1 MMRLDKMLSHKGY
14 GSRKEVK
21 TLIRR
26 GFVYV
31 NDTQI
36 FDDDFKVD
44 ENNDSVTIMDEIIEY
59 CDKVYI
65 MLNKPKNV
73 VSATFD
79 FNKETVIDL
88 VGSYAKQKVFPV
100 GRLDIDTVGL
110 LIITNDGPLAYD
122 LISPKKHVDK
132 VYYVEFLGEFK
143 EEYNK
148 MFLNGIQLED
158 GYICREAKIKL
169 LNKNSCEI
177 TIHEGKFHQIK
188 RMFDVL
194 GMKVTYLKRIK
205 FGNIELD
212 ESLKEGE
219 FRLLTSEEVE
229 LLRKR

>member
-21 TLIRR
+21 TIIRK

-44 ENNDSVTIMDEIIEY
+44 ENKDSVTIMDEIIEY

-88 VGSYAKQKVFPV
+88 VGSYAKQKVFPI

>member
-1 MMRLDKMLSHKGY
+1 MRLDKMLSHKGY

-21 TLIRR
+21 TIIRK

-44 ENNDSVTIMDEIIEY
+44 ENKDSVTIMDEIIEY

-88 VGSYAKQKVFPV
+88 VGSYAKQKVFPI

>member
-44 ENNDSVTIMDEIIEY
+44 ENKDSVTIMDEIIEY

-88 VGSYAKQKVFPV
+88 VGSYAKQKVFPI